1 MFQRKPARQPTPQV
15 SALHSP
21 HTAPMALSTTPSTT
35 IFIVYILSSRMS
47 ILRAVLTD
55 QTNNI
60 CITFTVF
67 FVFNFMT
74 CTVTVITTPAG
85 KSEPQ
90 PAVNALRFGQNR
102 LWISSRQEP
111 AATITSESIVDQAV
125 S

>member
-1 MFQRKPARQPTPQV
+1 
-15 SALHSP
+15 
-21 HTAPMALSTTPSTT
+21 
-35 IFIVYILSSRMS
+35 MS